1 MTEST
6 PGVVKT
12 DCVTDET
19 GPSSAPTNV
28 LSESDSQEGM
38 DPVSLLQLN
47 IDFQQLGIEAGS
59 GAVIG
64 GLIGFAAKK
73 VAKIIA
79 ILVGLELALF
89 KFLESRGILSV
100 DWERLSAGVI
110 GASQDAATGAPPSW
124 VETILSTLSVSAG
137 FSGGFF
143 LGWKKA

>member
-1 MTEST
+1 
-6 PGVVKT
+6 
-12 DCVTDET
+12 
-19 GPSSAPTNV
+19 
-28 LSESDSQEGM
+28 M
-38 DPVSLLQLN
+38 DPVSLLQFN

-79 ILVGLELALF
+79 VLVGLELALF
-89 KFLESRGILSV
+89 KFLESRGILTV
-100 DWERLSAGVI
+100 DWERLSAGIV
-110 GASQDAATGAPPSW
+110 GAGQDAASGTPPSW

-137 FSGGFF
+137 FTGGFF